1 MRVVRERAA
10 LRDAIE
16 GAQREA
22 KSAFGD
28 SALLIERYFED
39 VRHIEVQI
47 IGDTQGNV
55 VHCFERECS
64 IQRRHQ
70 KVIEV
75 FTHLV
80 LPSLLFF
87 LFRSPFMSSPFINT
101 SSGNT
106 INSNHRYS
114 ATPDWA
120 VRSGYWQV
128 AEIRGAGDCGV
139 HLRQRLFSILF
150 SGSQYTLAGMIS
162 MSIPLLSF
170 FAFLFLFFLSASGPS
185 IPAALDSLIFIF

>member
-1 MRVVRERAA
+1 MCPFSLLYPFSTLALSIANFQYRYPILVKASAGGGGKGMRVVRERAA

-75 FTHLV
+75 FNHPV
-80 LPSLLFF
+80 LPLLLFF

-101 SSGNT
+101 S
-106 INSNHRYS
+106 
-114 ATPDWA
+114 
-120 VRSGYWQV
+120 
-128 AEIRGAGDCGV
+128 
-139 HLRQRLFSILF
+139 
-150 SGSQYTLAGMIS
+150 
-162 MSIPLLSF
+162 
-170 FAFLFLFFLSASGPS
+170 
-185 IPAALDSLIFIF
+185 